1 MLLDH
6 ELRGRLDR
14 LSLQAPRRV
23 RSTYT
28 GRHASRHLGESL
40 DFADYREYVP
50 GDDFRKIDHQLWAR
64 LGQILIRRFEAEEDL
79 TVTVMI
85 DATASMGMYGKF
97 EAARKI
103 AAIVSYLAL
112 SSGDRVVPIVM
123 GGSSTGRALTRGPVG
138 RHRSAWPAIENWLS
152 GLTAGGTTPLAPA
165 IRGTVGPTAGKGSVV
180 VVSDLL
186 DVEWERAL
194 DGAGLG
200 VGGVIAHILAPEE
213 IEPVVVGDLKVVD
226 IESGVAVDAS
236 TSSDVLDAYAAS
248 VRRFIQD
255 VGLRARRSGL
265 DHVVVPVGDSAGDE
279 FVRALVSSEAVR

>member
-14 LSLQAPRRV
+14 LSLQAQGRV
-23 RSTYT
+23 RSAYT

-79 TVTVMI
+79 TVTIML
-85 DATASMGMYGKF
+85 DATASMGMYNKF
-97 EAARKI
+97 ETAKKI
-103 AAIVSYLAL
+103 SAIVAYLAL

-123 GGSSTGRALTRGPVG
+123 GGSGSGRGLTRGPVG
-138 RHRSAWPAIENWLS
+138 RHKSGWPSMEKWLT

-165 IRGTVGPTAGKGSVV
+165 IRGTIGPTAGKGAVV

-200 VGGVIAHILAPEE
+200 VGGVIAHVLAPEE

-226 IESGVAVDAS
+226 VESGVSVDAS

-248 VRRFIQD
+248 VQQFIED
-255 VGLRARRSGL
+255 VGLRARRSRL
-265 DHVVVPVGDSAGDE
+265 DHVVVPVGPTASDD
-279 FVRALVSSEAVR
+279 FLRALVGTSVR

>member
-14 LSLQAPRRV
+14 LSLQAKGRV

-64 LGQILIRRFEAEEDL
+64 LGQVLIRRFEAEEDL
-79 TVTVMI
+79 TVTVMV

-97 EAARKI
+97 DTAKKI
-103 AAIVSYLAL
+103 AAIVAYLAL
-112 SSGDRVVPIVM
+112 SSGDRVVPIVI
-123 GGSSTGRALTRGPVG
+123 GGSASGRTLTRGPVG
-138 RHRSAWPAIENWLS
+138 RHKSAWPSLEKWLS
-152 GLTAGGTTPLAPA
+152 GLSPAGTTPLAPA

-200 VGGVIAHILAPEE
+200 VGGVIAHVVAPEE

-226 IESGVAVDAS
+226 IESGVSIDAS

-248 VRRFIQD
+248 VQKFIAD
-255 VGLRARRSGL
+255 VGLRARRSRL
-265 DHVVVPVGDSAGDE
+265 DHVVVPVGPTAADD
-279 FVRALVSSEAVR
+279 FLRALVGSAVR